1 MMIVIGAML
10 VMMIS
15 GDNGNNHDD
24 KGDYPKYLLVLSCPN
39 KQRSFEPFKCLDL
52 VSER

>member
-1 MMIVIGAML
+1 MIMVIIMML
-10 VMMIS
+10 
-15 GDNGNNHDD
+15 D